1 MNIEIQLN
9 VKWPCSK
16 QLSYT
21 MYNENQCM
29 VDILM
34 SLLVKYA
41 VVNEMWL
48 LSNWYAEK
56 NDDDDEYWFSDRK

>member
-1 MNIEIQLN
+1 
-9 VKWPCSK
+9 
-16 QLSYT
+16 
-21 MYNENQCM
+21 M